1 MVEPSPTSGGL
12 FPKRLEDSQGPRL
25 VETFGFARLSCG
37 IFLLS
42 AAIVSLLPT
51 IARNDGSN
59 SVVAIG
65 AGILAGILLVRDTRR
80 RRRRAVVVLDE
91 ERLAVY
97 RNGRFSASVPL
108 DQVAIDQI
116 ERLFARIMLAIFS
129 VLVALVIFIVSII
142 ERWATT
148 TASLLLVC
156 GIGLLGVFTV
166 SSLVWT
172 WFGCHR
178 VLLQDKRGRARLLLI
193 RPSATSNFFVRTL
206 PTLNFACTVHRCYGS
221 AKPSD

>member
-1 MVEPSPTSGGL
+1 MVEMSPTSGGL
-12 FPKRLEDSQGPRL
+12 FPKHVDDSQGQRL

-51 IARNDGSN
+51 IAKNDGSN
-59 SVVAIG
+59 SLVAIG
-65 AGILAGILLVRDTRR
+65 AGILAGVLVRDIR
-80 RRRRAVVVLDE
+80 RRRRAVLVLDG

-108 DQVAIDQI
+108 DQVAIDQV
-116 ERLFARIMLAIFS
+116 EKLFARIMLAIFS
-129 VLVALVIFIVSII
+129 VLAALVISIVSTI
-142 ERWATT
+142 ELWATT
-148 TASLLLVC
+148 TASLLLIC

-172 WFGCHR
+172 LFGCHR

-193 RPSATSNFFVRTL
+193 RPSATSNFFVRTI